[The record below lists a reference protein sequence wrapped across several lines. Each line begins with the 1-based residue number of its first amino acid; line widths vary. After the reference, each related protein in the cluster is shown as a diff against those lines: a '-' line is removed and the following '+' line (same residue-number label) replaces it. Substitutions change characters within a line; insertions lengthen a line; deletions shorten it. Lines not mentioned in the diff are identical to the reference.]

1 MKKKIKSSQ
10 LIFNIIAIMIVS
22 SLFIVGALSLKVVW
36 KMTAKNFRSS
46 TEQVAYSAR
55 TMIDNRMNL
64 YKDKVQAFIDETNF
78 TDLNDVH
85 EKLVLLSKEDKTI
98 LNMYYVDNVTDG
110 FSQVADE
117 EVDTLAVKNRSWY
130 KTTVNGRGE
139 FVRIAP
145 YTDMLT
151 DKNVK
156 TISKAIVK
164 DGQVIGVVGLD
175 IDLDEFSKEFVG
187 LKAGE
192 DGKVI
197 VVDNETGFV
206 VSHTDLD
213 KRGGAEP
220 TEYEAWNDILSTDKG
235 FNKFK
240 YENEKYQAFH
250 DTSETYG
257 WKIIVKISEDELAGP
272 IYNLGYLLLAI
283 LVVAIAIALTLTYF
297 ILKKFNKVIDDVMD
311 MMKRVS
317 EGDFNFELALNTST
331 LEAYKIKNAFD
342 DMKES
347 IKGLLSNV
355 SEEAI
360 GLDRDSEKYLE
371 ISEEIAASIEQVHS
385 TINEIT
391 EGTVQSAESLENIAG
406 HMNELSNSLDNMKS
420 KSGEVNTMAIETN
433 NLSGKGL
440 SMVSTVMDKAHETMN
455 STSEVKNVVEE
466 VSDSIAKIKMINE
479 TIKEFTDQTNLLALN
494 AAIEAA
500 RAGEAG
506 KGFAVVA
513 EEIRKLAEDTAV
525 SSEQIDNIVKEVDE
539 KSKTAADKVEDTV
552 GTVKSQNKAIDE
564 TKRVFS
570 EIISSIEALTERVYN
585 INDGVLKIN
594 EMKSDILEQV
604 ENLSAILE
612 ETAAGTE
619 EVTASSEQVANAA
632 QDFVENFKH
641 MKKTAE
647 KLTESVSK
655 FTI

>member
-36 KMTAKNFRSS
+36 KMTAKNFRSN
-46 TEQVAYSAR
+46 TEQIAYSAR

-130 KTTVNGRGE
+130 KTTVNGKGE

-145 YTDMLT
+145 YTDMLA

-213 KRGGAEP
+213 KIGGAEP

-272 IYNLGYLLLAI
+272 LYNLGYLLLAI
-283 LVVAIAIALTLTYF
+283 LVVAIAIALTVTYF

-331 LEAYKIKNAFD
+331 LEAYKIKNEFD

-371 ISEEIAASIEQVHS
+371 ISEEIAVSIEQVHS

-632 QDFVENFKH
+632 QDFVENFKD